1 MKIGILTFHRA
12 INFGAVLQCYAL
24 YRTLSDMGHDVEVI
38 DYRPVYIEKYR
49 KLLYWKN
56 YKKLGLLKKIKNL
69 IFLPLTYRNKKKSAQ
84 VFDAFL
90 NKHINTSKIVKD
102 ANDISSYDV
111 IFFGSDQRWNPRICE
126 GYDPLYYGQFP
137 KGKTKFVS
145 YAASLGTPQNLN
157 KEQWDKIFLLLKSF
171 DAISVRE
178 TKLTEYLQSGG
189 IEAQSVLDPT
199 LLASKDIFERI
210 VEKPRETGYV
220 LLYMLEE
227 YSNAIEFAKNIAK
240 QKNLKLIRV
249 RAQASQS
256 IRKRNSNEVIPNSV
270 GEFLGY
276 FKYAD
281 YVVNISFH
289 GTAFS
294 VIFNKN
300 FYTLK
305 SRNFERAYGLLD
317 SLGLLSRFVSS
328 DETVLPSHINYS
340 KTNIKVTM
348 MRESSINFIC
358 DSLKLNKIKL

>member
-24 YRTLSDMGHDVEVI
+24 YRTLSDMGHDVEII
-38 DYRPVYIEKYR
+38 DYRPAYIEKYR
-49 KLLYWKN
+49 KPLYWN
-56 YKKLGLLKKIKNL
+56 DFKKLGFLSKIMTLLLLPFTYKNK
-69 IFLPLTYRNKKKSAQ
+69 RKSARI
-84 VFDAFL
+84 FDAFI
-90 NKHINTSKIVKD
+90 NKYVKKSTVVKTVYD
-102 ANDISSYDV
+102 VPSFDV
-111 IFFGSDQRWNPRICE
+111 IFFGSDQIWNPRICE
-126 GYDPLYYGQFP
+126 GFDPLYYGHFP

-227 YSNAIEFAKNIAK
+227 DSNAIEFAKNIAK

-249 RAQASQS
+249 RARSS
-256 IRKRNSNEVIPNSV
+256 VVTRKKYYDEVVPNSV

-294 VIFNKN
+294 VIFNKD

-317 SLGLLSRFVSS
+317 SIGLLPRFVSS
-328 DETVLPSHINYS
+328 DEMISPTRVDYS
-340 KTNIKVTM
+340 DANKKLKK
-348 MRESSINFIC
+348 MRESSISFIC
-358 DSLKLNKIKL
+358 SKAIMGKI

>member
-24 YRTLSDMGHDVEVI
+24 YRTLSDMGHDVEII

-56 YKKLGLLKKIKNL
+56 FKKLGLLKKIKNL

-90 NKHINTSKIVKD
+90 NKHIKTSKIVKD

-111 IFFGSDQRWNPRICE
+111 IFFGSDQIWNPYICE
-126 GYDPLYYGQFP
+126 GYDPLYYGHFP
-137 KGKTKFVS
+137 KGETKFVS
-145 YAASLGTPQNLN
+145 YAASLGTPQILT
-157 KEQWDKIFLLLKSF
+157 KEQWNKIFLLLKSF

-178 TKLTEYLQSGG
+178 TKLTEYLQGGG
-189 IEAQSVLDPT
+189 IKAQAVLDPT

-220 LLYMLEE
+220 LLYMLEAD
-227 YSNAIEFAKNIAK
+227 SNAIEFAKNIAK
-240 QKNLKLIRV
+240 QKNLKLIRL
-249 RAQASQS
+249 RARSS
-256 IRKRNSNEVIPNSV
+256 VVTRKDYYDEVVPNSV

-281 YVVNISFH
+281 YVVNVSFH

-294 VIFNKN
+294 VIFNKD

-305 SRNFERAYGLLD
+305 SCNFERAYGLLD
-317 SLGLLSRFVSS
+317 SLDLLPRFVLPEEKVSPTRVDYS
-328 DETVLPSHINYS
+328 DADNKL
-340 KTNIKVTM
+340 IK
-348 MRESSINFIC
+348 MRESSLKFIC
-358 DSLKLNKIKL
+358 SNLK

>member
-24 YRTLSDMGHDVEVI
+24 YHTLSDMGHDVEVI
-38 DYRPVYIEKYR
+38 DYRPAYIEKYR
-49 KLLYWKN
+49 KPLYWN
-56 YKKLGLLKKIKNL
+56 DFKKQRLLSKIKTL
-69 IFLPLTYRNKKKSAQ
+69 LFLPWTFRNKRKSAKI
-84 VFDAFL
+84 FDAFL
-90 NKHINTSKIVKD
+90 NKHIKTSSIVKD
-102 ANDISSYDV
+102 VNDISSYDV
-111 IFFGSDQRWNPRICE
+111 IFFGSDQIWNPRICE
-126 GYDPLYYGQFP
+126 GFDPLYYGHFP

-227 YSNAIEFAKNIAK
+227 DSNAIEFAKNIAK

-294 VIFNKN
+294 VIFNKD

-317 SLGLLSRFVSS
+317 SIGLLPRFVSS
-328 DETVLPSHINYS
+328 EEKVSTTKVDYS
-340 KTNIKVTM
+340 DADNKLIK
-348 MRESSINFIC
+348 MRESSINFIKN
-358 DSLKLNKIKL
+358 SSK